1 MANFINEL
9 IRSNRQKVSRPA
21 THKELPDEWR
31 FRFIAWG
38 EGLYYA
44 NIQSKN
50 DSLVAKLISR
60 FSKGLTHTIAI
71 IYSNNLQA
79 CFTEEDWLRVVL
91 SWNHYY
97 GGTRPLDS
105 TIKVLVLA
113 SANEA
118 RIDVCDFSVY
128 RKRHLSI
135 RRTSIPSLDVATI
148 IRYLVSRL
156 RNPYDYTGLAGWLLY
171 KTCEFL
177 GFLDDPEADFCSEIV
192 YDGFKKGNYRIAKED
207 NPSPA
212 NIEEYAKERVVYTD
226 FEN

>member
-9 IRSNRQKVSRPA
+9 IKSNRQKAFRPA
-21 THKELPDEWR
+21 THKELPDEWYSR
-31 FRFIAWG
+31 FSTWG

-50 DSLVAKLISR
+50 DSLVARLISKY
-60 FSKGLTHTIAI
+60 SKGLTHTIAI
-71 IYSNNLQA
+71 LHSENLRA
-79 CFTEEDWLRVVL
+79 YFSEEEWLRVVL
-91 SWNHYY
+91 SWNFYY

-113 SANEA
+113 SANES

-135 RRTSIPSLDVATI
+135 RRTNITMFGITKI
-148 IRYLVSRL
+148 IAYLVSRL
-156 RNPYDYTGLAGWLLY
+156 RQPYDYTGLAGWLLY
-171 KTCEFL
+171 KTCAFF

-192 YDGFKKGNYRIAKED
+192 YDGFKKGDYLIATSG

-212 NIEEYAKERVVYTD
+212 NIEDFAKERVVYTD
-226 FEN
+226 LVA